1 MLRKLI
7 ASLIAL
13 YAIAFAFGALTA
25 VRWPSI
31 MMVVS
36 WMVQDDIASG
46 LDAVDWRALGIA
58 YGAPYLLAA
67 LSFYCSSIMISGRRP
82 GGVLWYV
89 TGLCAGFPTVYLVSF
104 ESGWWQDPS
113 IAEGA
118 VAGAAIGAVLLLSA
132 VYELRKRA
140 PVRVARPETVGP
152 AAIALEPVAA
162 APSPPLQP
170 EPAVAIIRPRA
181 TPPKPVFVPAA
192 IARQRA
198 SFAAH
203 GRRMNAKRNE
213 QRTIRLF

>member
-67 LSFYCSSIMISGRRP
+67 LCFYCSAVMVSGRRS

-89 TGLCAGFPTVYLVSF
+89 MGLCAGFPTVYLVSF
-104 ESGWWQDPS
+104 ETGWWQDPS

-140 PVRVARPETVGP
+140 PVRVMQPEMVAP
-152 AAIALEPVAA
+152 AAAAPEPVAA
-162 APSPPLQP
+162 TPSPPLQP
-170 EPAVAIIRPRA
+170 EPAVAVIRPRPA
-181 TPPKPVFVPAA
+181 PPKPVFVPAA

-213 QRTIRLF
+213 QRSIRLF

>member
-7 ASLIAL
+7 ASLITI

-31 MMVVS
+31 MMAVG
-36 WMVQDDIASG
+36 WIVQDDVAAG

-67 LSFYCSSIMISGRRP
+67 LCFYCSAAMISGRRP

-89 TGLCAGFPTVYLVSF
+89 MGLCAGFPTVYLVSF
-104 ESGWWQDPS
+104 EEGWWQDPS
-113 IAEGA
+113 AAEGA
-118 VAGAAIGAVLLLSA
+118 VAGAALGGLLLMSA
-132 VYELRKRA
+132 VYELRRRP
-140 PVRVARPETVGP
+140 PVRVEAVVDT
-152 AAIALEPVAA
+152 A
-162 APSPPLQP
+162 QP
-170 EPAVAIIRPRA
+170 EPAAATPPPPPAPTPEVAIIRPRPS
-181 TPPKPVFVPAA
+181 PPKPVFVPAA

-213 QRTIRLF
+213 TRSIRLF

>member
-13 YAIAFAFGALTA
+13 YAIAFAFGALSA

-31 MMVVS
+31 MMLVS

-67 LSFYCSSIMISGRRP
+67 LCFYCSAVMISGRRS

-89 TGLCAGFPTVYLVSF
+89 MGLCAGFPTVYLVSF
-104 ESGWWQDPS
+104 ENGWWQDPS

-140 PVRVARPETVGP
+140 PVRAMQHEAISP
-152 AAIALEPVAA
+152 AAA
-162 APSPPLQP
+162 APEPVPATPLP

-181 TPPKPVFVPAA
+181 SPPKPVFVPAA

-213 QRTIRLF
+213 QRSIRLF

>member
-7 ASLIAL
+7 ASLITI

-31 MMVVS
+31 MMAVS
-36 WMVQDDIASG
+36 WIVQDDVAGG
-46 LDAVDWRALGIA
+46 LDSVDWRALGIA

-67 LSFYCSSIMISGRRP
+67 LCFYCSAAMISGRRP

-89 TGLCAGFPTVYLVSF
+89 MGLCAGFPTVYLVSF

-113 IAEGA
+113 PAEGA
-118 VAGAAIGAVLLLSA
+118 VAGAAIGALFLLSA
-132 VYELRKRA
+132 VYELRRRA
-140 PVRVARPETVGP
+140 AVRVAR
-152 AAIALEPVAA
+152 ADAA
-162 APSPPLQP
+162 APEATVPSPVAPPPLPPPAPTP
-170 EPAVAIIRPRA
+170 EVAIIRPRPA
-181 TPPKPVFVPAA
+181 PPKPVFVPAA

-203 GRRMNAKRNE
+203 GRKMNAKRN
-213 QRTIRLF
+213 QARSIRLF

>member
-13 YAIAFAFGALTA
+13 YAIAFAFGALSA

-67 LSFYCSSIMISGRRP
+67 LCFYCSAVMISGRRS

-89 TGLCAGFPTVYLVSF
+89 MGLCAGFPTVYLVSF

-140 PVRVARPETVGP
+140 PVRAMQHEAISP
-152 AAIALEPVAA
+152 AAA
-162 APSPPLQP
+162 APEPVPATPLP

-181 TPPKPVFVPAA
+181 SPPKPVFVPAA

-213 QRTIRLF
+213 QRSIRLF

>member
-13 YAIAFAFGALTA
+13 YAIAFAFGALSA

-31 MMVVS
+31 MMLVS
-36 WMVQDDIASG
+36 WMVRDDIVSG
-46 LDAVDWRALGIA
+46 LDAVDWREIGIA

-67 LSFYCSSIMISGRRP
+67 LCFYCSAVMISGRRG

-89 TGLCAGFPTVYLVSF
+89 MGLCAGFPTVYLVSF
-104 ESGWWQDPS
+104 ENGWWQDPS

-140 PVRVARPETVGP
+140 PVRLARPEAVAP
-152 AAIALEPVAA
+152 AAVAPEPI
-162 APSPPLQP
+162 PGTPLP
-170 EPAVAIIRPRA
+170 EPAVAIIRPHA

-203 GRRMNAKRNE
+203 GRRMNAKRNAP
-213 QRTIRLF
+213 RTIRLF

>member
-7 ASLIAL
+7 ATLIAL
-13 YAIAFAFGALTA
+13 YAIAFAFGALSA

-31 MMVVS
+31 MMLVS
-36 WMVQDDIASG
+36 WIVQDDIASG

-67 LSFYCSSIMISGRRP
+67 LCFYCSAVMISVRRA
-82 GGVLWYV
+82 GGVLWYAM
-89 TGLCAGFPTVYLVSF
+89 GLCAGFPTVYLVSF

-140 PVRVARPETVGP
+140 PVRVMQPE
-152 AAIALEPVAA
+152 AAALAAA
-162 APSPPLQP
+162 APEPVPAAPLP
-170 EPAVAIIRPRA
+170 DPTVAIVRPRA

-213 QRTIRLF
+213 PRTIRLF

>member
-13 YAIAFAFGALTA
+13 YAIAFAFGALSA

-67 LSFYCSSIMISGRRP
+67 LCFYCSAVMISGRRS

-89 TGLCAGFPTVYLVSF
+89 MGLCAGFPTVYLVSF

-140 PVRVARPETVGP
+140 PRPSLFPPPPCPSRRSPSSAPAPPRPNPCSCLPPLPANARVSPRM
-152 AAIALEPVAA
+152 VAA
-162 APSPPLQP
+162 
-170 EPAVAIIRPRA
+170 
-181 TPPKPVFVPAA
+181 
-192 IARQRA
+192 
-198 SFAAH
+198 
-203 GRRMNAKRNE
+203 
-213 QRTIRLF
+213 

>member
-1 MLRKLI
+1 MLI

-13 YAIAFAFGALTA
+13 YAIAFAFGALSA

-31 MMVVS
+31 MMLVS

-46 LDAVDWRALGIA
+46 LDAVDWRALGIT

-67 LSFYCSSIMISGRRP
+67 LCFYCSAVMISGRRS

-89 TGLCAGFPTVYLVSF
+89 MGLCAGFPTVYLVSF

-140 PVRVARPETVGP
+140 PVRVMQPEAVAP
-152 AAIALEPVAA
+152 AAVAPDLVPA
-162 APSPPLQP
+162 APFP
-170 EPAVAIIRPRA
+170 EPTVAVVRPRA
-181 TPPKPVFVPAA
+181 APPKPVFVPAA

-213 QRTIRLF
+213 PRTIRLF

>member
-13 YAIAFAFGALTA
+13 YAIAFAFGALSA

-31 MMVVS
+31 MMLVS

-67 LSFYCSSIMISGRRP
+67 LCFYCSAVMISGRRS
-82 GGVLWYV
+82 GGVLWYIM
-89 TGLCAGFPTVYLVSF
+89 GLCAGFPTVYLISF

-132 VYELRKRA
+132 VYELRKRT
-140 PVRVARPETVGP
+140 PVRVARPETVAP
-152 AAIALEPVAA
+152 AAIAPEPVAA
-162 APSPPLQP
+162 APAPPLQP
-170 EPAVAIIRPRA
+170 EPAVAVIRPRPA
-181 TPPKPVFVPAA
+181 PPKPVFVPAA

-213 QRTIRLF
+213 QRSIRLF

>member
-13 YAIAFAFGALTA
+13 YAIAFAFGALSA

-31 MMVVS
+31 MMLVS
-36 WMVQDDIASG
+36 WMVRDDIASG

-67 LSFYCSSIMISGRRP
+67 LCFYCSAVMISGRRS

-89 TGLCAGFPTVYLVSF
+89 MGLCAGFPTVYLVSF
-104 ESGWWQDPS
+104 ENGWWQDPS

-140 PVRVARPETVGP
+140 PVRLARPEAVAP
-152 AAIALEPVAA
+152 AAA
-162 APSPPLQP
+162 APEPAVATPLP

-213 QRTIRLF
+213 PRSIRLF

>member
-89 TGLCAGFPTVYLVSF
+89 TGLCAGFPPVYLVSF
-104 ESGWWQDPS
+104 ESGWWRDPS

-118 VAGAAIGAVLLLSA
+118 VAGAI
-132 VYELRKRA
+132 
-140 PVRVARPETVGP
+140 P
-152 AAIALEPVAA
+152 
-162 APSPPLQP
+162 
-170 EPAVAIIRPRA
+170 IIRNLEEYYNNDSLTSVEGIVNGTTNYILTQSNSGIGYDEA
-181 TPPKPVFVPAA
+181 
-192 IARQRA
+192 
-198 SFAAH
+198 
-203 GRRMNAKRNE
+203 
-213 QRTIRLF
+213 L

>member
-13 YAIAFAFGALTA
+13 YAIAFAFGALSA

-31 MMVVS
+31 MMLVS

-67 LSFYCSSIMISGRRP
+67 LCFYCSAVMISGRRS

-89 TGLCAGFPTVYLVSF
+89 MGLCAGFPTVYLVSF
-104 ESGWWQDPS
+104 ENGWWQDPS

-140 PVRVARPETVGP
+140 PVRVMQPEAVAP
-152 AAIALEPVAA
+152 AAVA
-162 APSPPLQP
+162 PDL
-170 EPAVAIIRPRA
+170 
-181 TPPKPVFVPAA
+181 
-192 IARQRA
+192 
-198 SFAAH
+198 
-203 GRRMNAKRNE
+203 
-213 QRTIRLF
+213 

>member
-13 YAIAFAFGALTA
+13 YAIAFAFGALSA

-31 MMVVS
+31 MMLVS

-67 LSFYCSSIMISGRRP
+67 LCFYCSAVMVSGRRS

-89 TGLCAGFPTVYLVSF
+89 MGLCAGFPTVYLVSF
-104 ESGWWQDPS
+104 EIGWWQDPS

-140 PVRVARPETVGP
+140 PVRVMQPEMVAP
-152 AAIALEPVAA
+152 AAAAPEPVAA

-170 EPAVAIIRPRA
+170 EPAVAIIRPRPA
-181 TPPKPVFVPAA
+181 PPKPVFVPAA

-213 QRTIRLF
+213 QRSIRLF

>member
-7 ASLIAL
+7 ASLITI

-31 MMVVS
+31 MMAVS
-36 WMVQDDIASG
+36 WMVQDDVAGG

-67 LSFYCSSIMISGRRP
+67 LCFYCSAAMISGRRP

-89 TGLCAGFPTVYLVSF
+89 MGLCAGFPTVYLVSF
-104 ESGWWQDPS
+104 EHGWWHDPS
-113 IAEGA
+113 AAEGA
-118 VAGAAIGAVLLLSA
+118 VAGAAIGGLLLLSA
-132 VYELRKRA
+132 VYELRRRP
-140 PVRVARPETVGP
+140 PVRVEA
-152 AAIALEPVAA
+152 VADMA
-162 APSPPLQP
+162 QP
-170 EPAVAIIRPRA
+170 EPAAATPSAPPVPTPEVAIIRPRPA
-181 TPPKPVFVPAA
+181 PSKPVFVPAA

-203 GRRMNAKRNE
+203 GRRMNAKRN
-213 QRTIRLF
+213 QPRTIRLF

>member
-13 YAIAFAFGALTA
+13 YAIAFAFGALSA

-67 LSFYCSSIMISGRRP
+67 LCFYCSAVMVSGRRS

-89 TGLCAGFPTVYLVSF
+89 MGLCAGFPTVYLVSF

-140 PVRVARPETVGP
+140 PVRAMQPATVAP
-152 AAIALEPVAA
+152 AAA
-162 APSPPLQP
+162 APEPVPATPLP

-181 TPPKPVFVPAA
+181 SPPKPVFVPAA

-213 QRTIRLF
+213 QRSIRLF

>member
-13 YAIAFAFGALTA
+13 YAIAFAFGALSA

-31 MMVVS
+31 MMLVS

-46 LDAVDWRALGIA
+46 LGAVDWRALGIA

-67 LSFYCSSIMISGRRP
+67 MCFYCSAVMISGRRG

-89 TGLCAGFPTVYLVSF
+89 MGLCAGFPTVYLVSF
-104 ESGWWQDPS
+104 ENGWWQDPS

-140 PVRVARPETVGP
+140 PVRLARPEAGAP
-152 AAIALEPVAA
+152 AAA
-162 APSPPLQP
+162 APEPVPATPLA

-213 QRTIRLF
+213 PRSIRLF

>member
-13 YAIAFAFGALTA
+13 YAIAFAFGALSA

-31 MMVVS
+31 MMLVS
-36 WMVQDDIASG
+36 WIVQDDIASG

-67 LSFYCSSIMISGRRP
+67 LCFYCSAVLISGRRG

-89 TGLCAGFPTVYLVSF
+89 MGLCAGFPTVYLVSF
-104 ESGWWQDPS
+104 ENGWWQDPS

-140 PVRVARPETVGP
+140 PVRLARPEAVAP
-152 AAIALEPVAA
+152 AAA
-162 APSPPLQP
+162 APEPVPATPLP

-213 QRTIRLF
+213 TRSIRLF

>member
-13 YAIAFAFGALTA
+13 YAIAFAFGALSA

-31 MMVVS
+31 MMLVS

-67 LSFYCSSIMISGRRP
+67 LCFYCSAVMISGRRS

-89 TGLCAGFPTVYLVSF
+89 MGLCAGFPTVYLVSF

-140 PVRVARPETVGP
+140 PVRVMQPEAVAP
-152 AAIALEPVAA
+152 AAVAPEPVAA
-162 APSPPLQP
+162 APLP
-170 EPAVAIIRPRA
+170 EPTVAIVRPRA

-213 QRTIRLF
+213 PRTIRLF

>member
-7 ASLIAL
+7 ASLITI

-31 MMVVS
+31 MMAVG
-36 WMVQDDIASG
+36 WIVQDDVAAG

-67 LSFYCSSIMISGRRP
+67 LCFYCSAAMISGRRP

-89 TGLCAGFPTVYLVSF
+89 MGLCAGFPTVYLVSF
-104 ESGWWQDPS
+104 EEGWWQDPS
-113 IAEGA
+113 AAEGA
-118 VAGAAIGAVLLLSA
+118 VAGAAIGGLLLLSA
-132 VYELRKRA
+132 VYELRRRP
-140 PVRVARPETVGP
+140 PVRVA
-152 AAIALEPVAA
+152 AVADTA
-162 APSPPLQP
+162 QP
-170 EPAVAIIRPRA
+170 EPAAATPPPPPAPTPEVAIIRPRPS
-181 TPPKPVFVPAA
+181 PPKPVFVPAA

-213 QRTIRLF
+213 TRSIRLF

>member
-13 YAIAFAFGALTA
+13 YAIAFAFGALSA

-31 MMVVS
+31 MMLVS
-36 WMVQDDIASG
+36 WMVRDDIASG

-67 LSFYCSSIMISGRRP
+67 LCFYCSAVLISGRRG

-89 TGLCAGFPTVYLVSF
+89 MGLCAGFPTVYLVSF
-104 ESGWWQDPS
+104 ENGWWQDPS

-140 PVRVARPETVGP
+140 PVRLARPEAVAP
-152 AAIALEPVAA
+152 AAA
-162 APSPPLQP
+162 APEPVPATPLP

-213 QRTIRLF
+213 TRSIRLF